1 MDNQAKCYPSLFNFI
16 LDRPYLCQKGEREMC
31 RNAIERERGGIGKKG
46 GREEGGEGER
56 DGERETKAER

>member
-1 MDNQAKCYPSLFNFI
+1 MS
-16 LDRPYLCQKGEREMC
+16 KG
-31 RNAIERERGGIGKKG
+31 RERDVQERDRERGGGIGKKG

>member
-1 MDNQAKCYPSLFNFI
+1 MDNQAKCYPSLFNVI
-16 LDRPYLCQKGEREMC
+16 LDRPYLCQKEERDVQE
-31 RNAIERERGGIGKKG
+31 RDRERERGEIGKKG